1 MKLTWFGGTTIR
13 LHIGGTILV
22 GDADGAP
29 ARIDRTEL
37 VSGADRVFTL
47 DATDL
52 PSADTAGW
60 KPRRAG
66 RVLDDDG
73 TLPEVLLWAV
83 TGGVLIDA
91 VGEPP
96 LLLLTGATGEL
107 GRWADGAVIVLFGDG
122 GTLSER
128 GQAVLSARAPKV
140 IALAADEVAVDI
152 AIVALRDR
160 LDGTGLFSPEP
171 GMALEI

>member
-1 MKLTWFGGTTIR
+1 MKLTWFGGTTVRI
-13 LHIGGTILV
+13 HIGGAILV

-29 ARIDRTEL
+29 DRIDRTEL

-47 DATDL
+47 DGAEL
-52 PSADTAGW
+52 PSADAVSW
-60 KPRRAG
+60 KPRRQT

-83 TGGVLIDA
+83 AGGVLVDG

-96 LLLLTGATGEL
+96 LLLASGAIAEL
-107 GRWADGAVIVLFGDG
+107 GRWADGAVVVLFGDG
-122 GTLSER
+122 PALSAHGATL
-128 GQAVLSARAPKV
+128 LKARAPKV
-140 IALAADEVAVDI
+140 IALAGDENAVEI
-152 AIVALRDR
+152 AIAALRDR
-160 LDGTGLFSPEP
+160 LDGTGLFSLEP